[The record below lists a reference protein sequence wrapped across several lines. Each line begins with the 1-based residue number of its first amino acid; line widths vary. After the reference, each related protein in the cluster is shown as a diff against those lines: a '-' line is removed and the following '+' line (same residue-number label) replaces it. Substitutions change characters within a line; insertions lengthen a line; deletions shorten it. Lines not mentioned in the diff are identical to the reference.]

1 MRRKR
6 NLYYPYHG
14 GKRPQIKGMNNYH
27 DSHGGMS
34 NILIEEL
41 NPAALE
47 MPAVY
52 KVFRAMMVL
61 SMAVENR

>member
-1 MRRKR
+1 MC
-6 NLYYPYHG
+6 
-14 GKRPQIKGMNNYH
+14 
-27 DSHGGMS
+27 
-34 NILIEEL
+34 L
-41 NPAALE
+41 NGRWVDGRTVEWAGEE